1 MGRRFSSSTARFLR
15 LTCSFAGLISLRSRP
30 GNAPLSGP
38 RVAPHIPAEGVF
50 FVGPPSGANC
60 LQALL
65 LHPPRFTVLASPP
78 TFHSPSAVASH
89 LSGIR
94 LSWDKLLVGFSM
106 SEPVAPIAVQPS
118 AQQNKLL
125 VGFSMSEPVAP
136 IADQPSAQR
145 NKLLV
150 GFSMSEPVAPIAV
163 QPSAQRSKLLVG
175 FSMSE
180 PVAPIADQPSAQRNK
195 LLVGFS
201 TLNRRHFSSFQRA
214 LAIPQT
220 PALLAFIWAFR
231 ERLVRRNIFWAPF
244 AVI

>member
-1 MGRRFSSSTARFLR
+1 MRCTVHWLILRQSTIL
-15 LTCSFAGLISLRSRP
+15 SSLRNRRS
-30 GNAPLSGP
+30 APLPPLARAFS
-38 RVAPHIPAEGVF
+38 RIPLPLHARLAVLWHRFRAHGWRHSSLRREF
-50 FVGPPSGANC
+50 FLVGPPSGADC

-78 TFHSPSAVASH
+78 MFHSPSAVASH

-106 SEPVAPIAVQPS
+106 SEPVAPIADQPS
-118 AQQNKLL
+118 AQRNMLL

-145 NKLLV
+145 N
-150 GFSMSEPVAPIAV
+150 M
-163 QPSAQRSKLLVG
+163 LLVG

-180 PVAPIADQPSAQRNK
+180 PVAPIADQPSAQRNM

-231 ERLVRRNIFWAPF
+231 ERLVRRNIFWTPL